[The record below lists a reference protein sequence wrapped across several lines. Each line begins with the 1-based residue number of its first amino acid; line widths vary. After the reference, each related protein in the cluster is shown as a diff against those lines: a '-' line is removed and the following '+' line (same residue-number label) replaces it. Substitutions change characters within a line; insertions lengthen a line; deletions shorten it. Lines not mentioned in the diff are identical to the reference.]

1 MAYNGGERTNGVR
14 MLSTGEILLLN
25 QLMYCPEEEKRSI
38 DEYQGNTI
46 GEWMDSWSQRPLTEE
61 AECGLCMKGKE
72 WNRIVR
78 LIAGN
83 LRLCRMKNH
92 DVHWDEADGGGGG
105 LSAVFVEP
113 CLGEAVVV
121 FRGTAAGEWRDD
133 FLGGAATGEQ
143 DGVSTIQQK
152 NAREWYCSL
161 GLPKYFSEITVT
173 GHSKGG
179 NKAKYIALMETSVSR
194 CLSFDGQGFSDEF
207 VKKYQQRIR
216 ERQPVI
222 ENHNMEY
229 DYVNILLNDVGRA
242 IYYQRFA
249 DEARGFWETHC
260 VNAFFWFGEENTC
273 FLVRSGK
280 TKAKEL
286 QEVNRFLNSC
296 LRSLPEEKKIA
307 AMELL
312 GAIAERRLG
321 DGKAERGDGK
331 SEEEERNY
339 LIRLLLQGENPD
351 VLVYLLAYLLKY
363 QQVEPGLADS
373 IERIG
378 ERFGVLSMQRF
389 AKIIEGISAWKY
401 SGVFMSGAGI
411 LAAVMPEAFWDKL
424 HKFLADSY
432 GITVSGKDLQSL
444 AARFA
449 QVMQL
454 QSKIRILPGKGED
467 LHV

>member
-1 MAYNGGERTNGVR
+1 M
-14 MLSTGEILLLN
+14 
-25 QLMYCPEEEKRSI
+25 
-38 DEYQGNTI
+38 
-46 GEWMDSWSQRPLTEE
+46 
-61 AECGLCMKGKE
+61 
-72 WNRIVR
+72 
-78 LIAGN
+78 
-83 LRLCRMKNH
+83 
-92 DVHWDEADGGGGG
+92 
-105 LSAVFVEP
+105 
-113 CLGEAVVV
+113 
-121 FRGTAAGEWRDD
+121 
-133 FLGGAATGEQ
+133 
-143 DGVSTIQQK
+143 
-152 NAREWYCSL
+152 
-161 GLPKYFSEITVT
+161 
-173 GHSKGG
+173 
-179 NKAKYIALMETSVSR
+179 
-194 CLSFDGQGFSDEF
+194 
-207 VKKYQQRIR
+207 
-216 ERQPVI
+216 
-222 ENHNMEY
+222 
-229 DYVNILLNDVGRA
+229 
-242 IYYQRFA
+242 
-249 DEARGFWETHC
+249 
-260 VNAFFWFGEENTC
+260 
-273 FLVRSGK
+273 
-280 TKAKEL
+280 
-286 QEVNRFLNSC
+286 NSC

-454 QSKIRILPGKGED
+454 QSEIWILPGKGED